1 MQSSCKNPTGGA
13 EPPPLRS
20 GENTAR
26 LHYPTEIAKCSQAA
40 KTQRA
45 EQSHRPYAV
54 GRAALSG
61 SAGQPPCN
69 KLRPDKC
76 N

>member
-1 MQSSCKNPTGGA
+1 CN
-13 EPPPLRS
+13 
-20 GENTAR
+20 
-26 LHYPTEIAKCSQAA
+26 YIAKP
-40 KTQRA
+40 QRA
-45 EQSHRPYAV
+45 EQSHRPYGVGKILQDCNILQRLQNAAKLQNPYGV